1 MARYTGATCR
11 LCRREGQKLFLK
23 GDRCYTDK
31 CAFVRRS
38 YAPGQHGAAKKKMSN
53 YGVQLREKQKA
64 RRIYGV
70 LESQFRTYYE
80 KADHMKGITGEN
92 LLKLL
97 EMRLDNV
104 VYRLGYGASRNE
116 ARQLV
121 THGHFLVNGK
131 KVRRHDQMTVYYN
144 GKKTTSHRVWDG
156 MSIRQIWPEYGP
168 DYEKF
173 RVALDNVKPKKR
185 AKMCEGTIEEWV
197 LQNAKDIRYIYD
209 DLTPGCHIDRD
220 YLLKNQKLSKQQ
232 CLRASYRLAHILN
245 ECFK

>member
-11 LCRREGQKLFLK
+11 LCRREGMKLFLK

-31 CAFVRRS
+31 CAFARRS
-38 YAPGQHGAAKKKMSN
+38 YAPGQHGADKKKISG

-64 RRIYGV
+64 KRIYGV

-80 KADHMKGITGEN
+80 KAEHLRGITGEN

-97 EMRLDNV
+97 ELRLDNV

-131 KVRRHDQMTVYYN
+131 KVDIASYKVSVNDVITVSEKSR
-144 GKKTTSHRVWDG
+144 GS
-156 MSIRQIWPEYGP
+156 
-168 DYEKF
+168 EKF
-173 RVALDNVKPKKR
+173 KTFAENPKTLPKWLEANVENY
-185 AKMCEGTIEEWV
+185 EGKVFAEPTRE
-197 LQNAKDIRYIYD
+197 DIDVPVNETLIVELY
-209 DLTPGCHIDRD
+209 
-220 YLLKNQKLSKQQ
+220 SK
-232 CLRASYRLAHILN
+232 
-245 ECFK
+245 